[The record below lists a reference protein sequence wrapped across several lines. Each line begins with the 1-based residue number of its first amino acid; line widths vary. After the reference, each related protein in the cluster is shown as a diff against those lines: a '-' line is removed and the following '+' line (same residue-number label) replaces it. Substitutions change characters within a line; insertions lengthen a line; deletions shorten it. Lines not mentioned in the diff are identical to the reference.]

1 MNQLDCD
8 KYEDIFKIIDE
19 RVGDKYKNMLFV
31 SEEEINDFRTKLRM
45 ELGSS
50 IDGDVIDC
58 YMFERHGLGG
68 LGPYLITDD
77 LEEVMVIGKDMP
89 VFIYDRVRGMMKTEL
104 ALSEGQIR
112 GIIDRVS
119 RYAGR
124 VISGDTPLLDARLPD
139 GSRVNAT
146 YPGVSPRGS
155 TLTIRKFRT
164 EPLNV
169 SDLIRYETFDTKLSA
184 FLWVVVEGLNVK
196 PANILI
202 VGGTA
207 SGKTTTLNVLSYFIP
222 QNTRILSIEDTLE
235 LNLRHEHWVPL
246 ETKPADV
253 GKKNEVTMDDLVKN
267 ALRMRP
273 DRIVIG
279 EVRAEEALTVF
290 TSMNTGHEGVMA
302 TLHANSARDALTR
315 LRSHPMNVPDI
326 MMPALDLII
335 AQKRMVEKGKLV
347 RRVFEVAE
355 VSGRES
361 DNILT
366 NTLFKYDAKTGR
378 LELKLLNGR
387 IIQNMSELA
396 NLSVR
401 EIDEEMNRREA
412 ILEGLSKKHL
422 GNDDIHEII
431 QLYYKDPDDAVEC
444 TYAKIKETGADLGAS
459 SRGVLDI

>member
-1 MNQLDCD
+1 
-8 KYEDIFKIIDE
+8 
-19 RVGDKYKNMLFV
+19 MLFV
-31 SEEEINDFRTKLRM
+31 SEEEINEFREKLKS
-45 ELGSS
+45 ELGNS
-50 IDGDVIDC
+50 IDDDVIDC
-58 YMFERHGLGG
+58 YVFERHGLGE

-89 VFIYDRVRGMMKTEL
+89 VFIYDRVRGMMKSEL
-104 ALSEGQIR
+104 VLSEGQIR
-112 GIIDRVS
+112 EIIDRVS
-119 RYAGR
+119 KYTGR
-124 VISGDTPLLDARLPD
+124 TISGDTPLLDARLPD

-155 TLTIRKFRT
+155 TITIRKFRT

-184 FLWVVVEGLNVK
+184 FLWVVVEGLSVK

-222 QNTRILSIEDTLE
+222 QDTRILSIEDTLE

-246 ETKPADV
+246 ETKPPDV

-279 EVRAEEALTVF
+279 EVRAEEALTMF
-290 TSMNTGHEGVMA
+290 TAMNTGHEGVMA
-302 TLHANSARDALTR
+302 TLHANSARDALVR

-335 AQKRMVEKGKLV
+335 AQKRVVETGKLV

-355 VSGRES
+355 VSGREA

-366 NTLFKYDAKTGR
+366 NTLFKYNAKTEK

-387 IIQNMSELA
+387 IIQNMSTLA

-401 EIDEEMNRREA
+401 EIDEEIDKREA
-412 ILEGLSKKHL
+412 ILAALSKKHL
-422 GNDDIHEII
+422 SNDDIHDII
-431 QLYYKDPDDAVEC
+431 QLYYKDPDDAVELI
-444 TYAKIKETGADLGAS
+444 YSKIKETGAEFGTS
-459 SRGVLDI
+459 KKGILDI